1 MRPVKRAF
9 LGIIRLYKRTL
20 SPLIGTHCR
29 YYPTCADYIYQAIEK
44 YGIARGVRL
53 GVLRLLRCH
62 PFHAGGLDPVP

>member
-1 MRPVKRAF
+1 MRPLKRAF
-9 LGIIRLYKRTL
+9 LGIIRLYKKTL

-29 YYPTCADYIYQAIEK
+29 YYPTCADYTSQAIEK